1 MELVSSGL
9 SHFSMPELEMAVA
22 RLGSCLSEVEVG
34 RGREEAVEAEGEEDE
49 AEEED
54 WLCCECW

>member
-9 SHFSMPELEMAVA
+9 SHFSMTELEMAVA

-34 RGREEAVEAEGEEDE
+34 RCRAGAVAVEAVEAE
-49 AEEED
+49 EEEETG
-54 WLCCECW
+54 WLC